1 MARPLRFECPGAI
14 YHIMARGDGG
24 KVIFIEKEDHLHPLD
39 LVKKGS
45 KILVKKGSHAAAP
58 IRRHGEF
65 EAEKI
70 VVKGL
75 KQLGLVDE
83 AGCLSP
89 SRKGDPR
96 KVALASVVK
105 SHTSVGNEWLAVRL
119 EMGHNR
125 SVSRLI
131 RQGNNDDK
139 IKKLYAKLTKL

>member
-1 MARPLRFECPGAI
+1 MR
-14 YHIMARGDGG
+14 
-24 KVIFIEKEDHLHPLD
+24 
-39 LVKKGS
+39 KGS
-45 KILVKKGSHAAAP
+45 KILAKKGSHAAAP
-58 IRRHGEF
+58 IRRHGEL

-89 SRKGDPR
+89 SSKGDPR

-105 SHTSVGNEWLAVRL
+105 AYTSIGNEWLAIRL
-119 EMGHNR
+119 EMGHSR
-125 SVSRLI
+125 SESSLI

-139 IKKLYAKLTKL
+139 IKKLCAKLTKMLPCED